1 MEELLELCA
10 DAALDGMSLVAVSND
25 SDEVVSAMF
34 NKLQEVP
41 TKGSEKTFFE
51 TFAEERCKRASSR
64 ALVDLMVEFDTKCN
78 FYERYNVDCG
88 CEFMFLGTHRHH
100 RQKHLGELLCQT
112 AVEQTRKI
120 KDNPVTPLSI
130 QDLGQKYSF
139 MKPRKPVTKIPKIC
153 TALCSAIG
161 TQKIVRS
168 LGFTV
173 VATFSLTDCLFN
185 GKPFSERGVTTFC
198 EGVAKRID

>member
-51 TFAEERCKRASSR
+51 TFAEERCKQASSR

-78 FYERYNVDCG
+78 FYER
-88 CEFMFLGTHRHH
+88 
-100 RQKHLGELLCQT
+100 
-112 AVEQTRKI
+112 
-120 KDNPVTPLSI
+120 
-130 QDLGQKYSF
+130 
-139 MKPRKPVTKIPKIC
+139 
-153 TALCSAIG
+153 
-161 TQKIVRS
+161 
-168 LGFTV
+168 
-173 VATFSLTDCLFN
+173 
-185 GKPFSERGVTTFC
+185 
-198 EGVAKRID
+198 